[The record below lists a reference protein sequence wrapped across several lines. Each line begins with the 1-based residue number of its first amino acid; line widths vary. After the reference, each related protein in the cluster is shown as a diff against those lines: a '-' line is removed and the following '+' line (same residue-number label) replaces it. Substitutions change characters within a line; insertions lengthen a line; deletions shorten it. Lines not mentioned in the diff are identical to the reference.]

1 MPYDAEAAACANPQP
16 GDYWSEHFCPYFI
29 VVAADGEQDQYTILS
44 ALGPDS
50 ARVDNG
56 DGTWSFDYD
65 RTQKV
70 NRAWIESRVKYQ
82 KIPGFVAEVSRSD
95 RGQRLLKEWR
105 QHQAQRLLSELKALG
120 PEVSQMILTAEW

>member
-1 MPYDAEAAACANPQP
+1 MPYDAEAAACDNPQP